1 MKKKIKLK
9 LKKLISF
16 KTSDYFVNLCFRSNV
31 SYNCTKKSYCDFVV
45 WTEHDIHIER
55 IYADE
60 EFWLANVSHVK
71 DFFVTAVLPEL
82 LGEFYSRTSQP
93 VIVTDATEPCCSVAM
108 KMATMMW
115 LTCIATVRSQ
125 MMVAVIW

>member
-1 MKKKIKLK
+1 MCQL
-9 LKKLISF
+9 
-16 KTSDYFVNLCFRSNV
+16 Y
-31 SYNCTKKSYCDFVV
+31 CTKKSYCDFVV

-60 EFWLANVSHVK
+60 EFWLVNVSHVK